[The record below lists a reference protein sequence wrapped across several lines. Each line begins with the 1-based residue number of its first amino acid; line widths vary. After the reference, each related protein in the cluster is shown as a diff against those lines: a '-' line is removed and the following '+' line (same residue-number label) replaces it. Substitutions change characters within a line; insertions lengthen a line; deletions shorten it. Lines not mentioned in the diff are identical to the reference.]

1 MRQALLLLSLLMVGL
16 APLGAEAYPSM
27 IRHGYASCATCHVDP
42 SGGGLLTTYGR
53 AQSEVLLSASRGKNA
68 DEGEVSP
75 STGFLFGAVKLPEW
89 LNLAMSFRG
98 GALVNKAGSTTAVRP
113 VQMTSDL
120 RAQVTH
126 GSLQAVGTL
135 GFAIRRA
142 RAAALTSGETNNVV
156 AREYWLGYGF
166 LEQSLQLRAG
176 RMNLPFGLRNAEHT
190 AWVRQATR
198 TDTNDNQQHGLSLA
212 YNGSNLRG
220 ELMAIAGNFQVHP
233 DLYRERGYSGFLE
246 WAPGTNITVGLS
258 SLLTWARYDMTS
270 REPGTL
276 RQAHGVFGRWSPTT
290 PLVLL
295 AELDVLAQRS
305 RGGASSLGY
314 AGLLQAD
321 VELTR
326 GLHVIGSGEVLQQG
340 QGRGLGAGLGVAWF
354 LRPQV
359 GLRLDG
365 NMRKFASTPDGPPVF
380 SALAQLHLSL

>member
-1 MRQALLLLSLLMVGL
+1 MRQALLLLALLMAGL

-42 SGGGLLTTYGR
+42 SGAGMLTPYGR
-53 AQSEVLLSASRGKNA
+53 AQSELLLSAKRGKNA
-68 DEGEVSP
+68 DEGEISP
-75 STGFLFGAVKLPEW
+75 STGFLFGKVTLPDW

-98 GALVNKAGSTTAVRP
+98 GGLVNKAGSTTAVRP

-126 GSLQAVGTL
+126 GSFQAVGTL
-135 GFAIRRA
+135 GFAIKRA
-142 RAAALTSGETNNVV
+142 RAAALTSRETNNLV

-166 LEQSLQLRAG
+166 LDQSLQVRAG

-190 AWVRQATR
+190 SWVRQATR
-198 TDTNDNQQHGLSLA
+198 TDTNDNQQHGVALA
-212 YNGSNLRG
+212 YNGTKWRG
-220 ELMAIAGNFQVHP
+220 ELMAIAGNFQIHP
-233 DLYRERGYSGFLE
+233 DLYRERGYSGFVE
-246 WAPGTNITVGLS
+246 WAPRSNATVGVS

-270 REPGTL
+270 REPGAL
-276 RQAHGVFGRWSPTT
+276 RQAHGVFGRWSPAA

-305 RGGASSLGY
+305 RGGSSTLGY

-354 LRPQV
+354 LLPQLE
-359 GLRLDG
+359 LRLDG
-365 NMRKFASTPDGPPVF
+365 NMRQLPSNPDGPPVF
-380 SALAQLHLSL
+380 SALAQVHLSL